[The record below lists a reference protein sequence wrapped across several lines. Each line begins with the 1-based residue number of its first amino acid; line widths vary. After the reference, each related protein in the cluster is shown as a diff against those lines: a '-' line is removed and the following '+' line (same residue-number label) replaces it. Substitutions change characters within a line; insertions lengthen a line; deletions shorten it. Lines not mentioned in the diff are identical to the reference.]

1 MQLLVQ
7 IITDDVL
14 ANLRMLLLEIHRLA
28 SAVLDAGV
36 AILTSLLGA

>member
-14 ANLRMLLLEIHRLA
+14 ANLRMLLIEIQRLA
-28 SAVLDAGV
+28 SAVIDAGIEILA
-36 AILTSLLGA
+36 AIIG